1 MRRALSVA
9 SECVPL
15 VKTGGL
21 ADVAGALPGALAVQ
35 GWEMRT
41 ILPGYPA
48 VMAAAGRGRVA
59 FEEDD
64 LFGGPGRVLTAKL
77 KGLRIFVV
85 DAPHLYDRDGGPYV
99 DAGGYDWADNA
110 ERFAALGWAAAR
122 IGAGAVGDWAPDVL
136 HAHDWQAG
144 LAPVY
149 MGMMAEAGSRP
160 GTVLTIHN
168 IAFHGL
174 APAAKLDALRLPR
187 SGFTEAGFEF
197 WGQIGA
203 LKAGI
208 VWADRVTTVSP
219 TYAAELMTPEYGW
232 GLDGVL
238 RARDDAFSGI
248 LNGIDTEVW
257 DPSRDPEIAT
267 YKAPSGK
274 KRAKA
279 MLRKEFDLPETDGP
293 LAVVVSRLSQQK
305 GLDLLLEALPALID
319 RGGQLVLLGT
329 GDRKL
334 ETDWLMAAAHPNVA
348 VTIGYDEA
356 LAHRLIAGGDAIV
369 VPSRFEPCGLTQL
382 YALRYGTIPV
392 VALTGGLAD
401 TVIHASPMALRAGV
415 ATGLQFHPVG
425 THTLAAALMRLV
437 SLYRDRTSW
446 TRMQRNGMRQEV
458 SWEAAAVEYAALY
471 DRVAP
476 AP

>member
-1 MRRALSVA
+1 MRRALSVT

-15 VKTGGL
+15 IKTGGL
-21 ADVAGALPGALAVQ
+21 ADVAGALPGALAGQ

-48 VMAAAGRGRVA
+48 VMAAAKRGKVA

-64 LFGGPGRVLTAKL
+64 LFGGPARVLTAKV
-77 KGLRIFVV
+77 KGLQIFAV
-85 DAPHLYDRDGGPYV
+85 DAPHLYNRDGGPYV
-99 DAGGYDWADNA
+99 DAGGYDWGDNA
-110 ERFAALGWAAAR
+110 ERFAALSWAAAR
-122 IGAGAVGDWAPDVL
+122 IGAGAVEGWTPDVL

-144 LAPVY
+144 FTPLY
-149 MGMMAEAGSRP
+149 MGMMAEAESRP

-174 APAAKLDALRLPR
+174 APSTKLDVLRLPR
-187 SGFTEAGFEF
+187 SGFTEMGFEF

-208 VWADRVTTVSP
+208 VWADWVTTVSP
-219 TYAAELMTPEYGW
+219 TYAAELMTPDYGW

-238 RARDDAFSGI
+238 RAREHAFSGI

-257 DPSRDPEIAT
+257 DPSEDPEIAT
-267 YKAPSGK
+267 YKAPGGK
-274 KRAKA
+274 TRAKA

-348 VTIGYDEA
+348 VTIGYDEG
-356 LAHRLIAGGDAIV
+356 LAHRLIAGGDALI
-369 VPSRFEPCGLTQL
+369 VPSRFEPCGLTQQ

-392 VALTGGLAD
+392 VSLTGGLSD
-401 TVIHASPMALRAGV
+401 TVINASPMALRAGV
-415 ATGLQFHPVG
+415 ATGIQFHPVS

-437 SLYRDRTSW
+437 TLFQDRKAW

-458 SWEAAAVEYAALY
+458 SWDAAAAEYAAVY
-471 DRVAP
+471 DKVAP